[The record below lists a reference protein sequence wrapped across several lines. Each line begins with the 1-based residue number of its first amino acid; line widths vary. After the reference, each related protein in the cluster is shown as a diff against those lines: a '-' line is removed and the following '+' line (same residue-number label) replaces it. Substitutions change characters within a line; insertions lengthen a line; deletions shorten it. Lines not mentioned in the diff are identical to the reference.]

1 MIKARAHVSQ
11 LCWIRSTS
19 IFRWRT
25 ELAVIQAVA
34 HVQSVRRS
42 VWDRCGA
49 AGELLE
55 MTACGDVTVFFVLF
69 LTALRGERDPSYEK
83 LHSSDLTAIPEISS
97 FRVFPCLW
105 PMPLPSFPSSL
116 CSLCWQEL
124 ICTMCS
130 LIEIVGGGDRALV
143 EACEP
148 DTTVNLHFHSVILSR
163 PSSSSFSPFLC
174 HSFFYWHVTHWTSW
188 KLNWAKLSTSGEACQ
203 IWEREGKSEC
213 WKKGKEWRG
222 GGGVCSCNVM

>member
-42 VWDRCGA
+42 VRDRCGA

-97 FRVFPCLW
+97 FRVFPCL
-105 PMPLPSFPSSL
+105 
-116 CSLCWQEL
+116 
-124 ICTMCS
+124 
-130 LIEIVGGGDRALV
+130 
-143 EACEP
+143 
-148 DTTVNLHFHSVILSR
+148 
-163 PSSSSFSPFLC
+163 
-174 HSFFYWHVTHWTSW
+174 
-188 KLNWAKLSTSGEACQ
+188 
-203 IWEREGKSEC
+203 
-213 WKKGKEWRG
+213 
-222 GGGVCSCNVM
+222 